1 MAIPILNHLDVKGN
15 IDLNDNQLQDFVVDH
30 STTGDAGNTAGKLIY
45 DSGTLKYY
53 DGANSTWQS
62 IGTSSGSM
70 SSFSLT
76 GDSGTPETIQ
86 DGNTLDVAGGT
97 GITTAVGSTDT
108 VTVNLDAAQTGITSI
123 YNTSLKVGRI
133 TDPGDGSGE
142 WIDFGNDGRITLR
155 VDGGEA
161 RWNGSAFIP
170 GSDGDKDLGSSTK
183 EWNNLYIDGTAN
195 IDALAMGVTVTA
207 INDTDDFSDA
217 SATTLATSESIK
229 TYVDDAVQTTE
240 EVQDIAGAMF
250 TGNTETGITATY
262 QDADGTID
270 LVVGTLNQ
278 DTTGTAAI
286 ATTVTVADESS
297 DTTCFPLFATA
308 ATGDLGPKSGS
319 NLTFNS
325 SSGLLTATTFS
336 GNLTGNVTGSLIIAG
351 HTVDDIDITSEAS
364 DADDHLMTALA
375 IKNRIE
381 DYGYLTSCNNSNW
394 SGTDL
399 AIANGGTGASTAA
412 AAATNLLATSQGG
425 ALSIGDG
432 SDTITIPGDLVVTG
446 DTTTN
451 NVTTVTTS
459 NGVVFEGTTAD
470 GHDGTLKSVVAGA
483 DVTYTLPNVTGY
495 VALFSADPSTT
506 AISATVAEL
515 NIMDGGTSAS
525 STTVAD
531 ADRVVL
537 NDGGT
542 MKQVAVT
549 DLAAYFDDEIT
560 AMPNLVSCG
569 TIGSGTWQGTAIA
582 HDYIGLDAIDGTN
595 IQDNA
600 INSEH
605 YVDGSIDNAHIAD
618 DAINSEHYADGS
630 IDTAHI
636 ADDQVT
642 YAKIQN
648 VSATNVVLGRDSSG
662 AGVIEEIGDSA
673 LRTILNVADG
683 STSNTKATQ
692 TQAENGSNDTV
703 FMTPHNIGNDRCVT
717 ATIDVSSLD
726 STQKK
731 ALIDHSLN
739 TPNVIVECHG
749 LTSKEVVICEYHK
762 DNNGSSSDDHLTF
775 HFAAVPS
782 EDIVVTITSAK
793 GAATATPTYPTS

>member
-15 IDLNDNQLQDFVVDH
+15 IDLNDNKLEDFVVDH
-30 STTGDAGNTAGKLIY
+30 STTSDAGNTAGKLIY

-53 DGANSTWQS
+53 DGSQWQS

-70 SSFSLT
+70 SSFQLT
-76 GDSGTPETIQ
+76 GDSGTPETIE
-86 DGNTLDVAGGT
+86 DSNTLDVAGGT
-97 GITTAVGSTDT
+97 GITTQVGSTDT

-123 YNTSLKVGRI
+123 YNTSLKVGRAYVDA
-133 TDPGDGSGE
+133 TDHE
-142 WIDFGNDGRITLR
+142 MIDFANDGRITLS
-155 VDGGEA
+155 VNGGEA
-161 RWNGSAFIP
+161 RWNGTAFVP

-207 INDTDDFSDA
+207 INDTDNFSDA

-229 TYVDDAVQTTE
+229 AYVDDAVQTTE
-240 EVQDIAGAMF
+240 EVQDIVGGMV
-250 TGNTETGITATY
+250 TGNTETGITVTY
-262 QDADGTID
+262 EDGDGTLD
-270 LVVGTLNQ
+270 FVVGTLNQ

-308 ATGDLGPKSGS
+308 ATGNLGPKSGS

-336 GNLTGNVTGSLIIAG
+336 GNLTGNVTGNLIIGG

-381 DYGYLTSCNNSNW
+381 DYGYLTSVNNSNW

-412 AAATNLLATSQGG
+412 AAASNLLNTSQGG
-425 ALSIGDG
+425 ALSIGDS

-515 NIMDGGTSAS
+515 NIMDGGTSAT

-531 ADRVVL
+531 ADRVVF

-560 AMPNLVSCG
+560 AMPNLVTVG
-569 TIGSGTWQGTAIA
+569 TIGSGTWEGTAIT

-595 IQDNA
+595 IQDDA
-600 INSEH
+600 IDSEH
-605 YVDGSIDNAHIAD
+605 LANASIDAVHLASSAVTTSSIAD
-618 DAINSEHYADGS
+618 N
-630 IDTAHI
+630 
-636 ADDQVT
+636 QVT
-642 YAKIQN
+642 YAKMQN
-648 VSATNVVLGRDSSG
+648 VSATSRVLGRITSG
-662 AGVIEEIGDSA
+662 AGDPEELTGANI
-673 LRTILNVADG
+673 RTIANVADG
-683 STSNTKATQ
+683 ATADSAASIAETKTGTNA
-692 TQAENGSNDTV
+692 SKFV
-703 FMTPHNIGNDRCVT
+703 TPDSLAGKSVT

-731 ALIDHSLN
+731 ALIDHDLG

-762 DNNGSSSDDHLTF
+762 DNNGSASDDHLTF

-793 GAATATPTYPTS
+793 GATSITPTYPTS

>member
-15 IDLNDNQLQDFVVDH
+15 IDLNDNKLEDFVVDH

-53 DGANSTWQS
+53 DGSQWQS

-70 SSFSLT
+70 SSFTLT
-76 GDSGTPETIQ
+76 GDSGSNQTIE

-97 GITTAVGSTDT
+97 GISSVVGSTDT
-108 VTVNLDAAQTGITSI
+108 VTLNLDAAQTGITSI
-123 YNTSLKVGRI
+123 YNTSLKVGRVG
-133 TDPGDGSGE
+133 DPGDGSGE
-142 WIDFGNDGRITLR
+142 WIDFSNDTRIALV

-161 RWNGSAFIP
+161 RWNGSAFVP

-229 TYVDDAVQTTE
+229 AYVDDAIQTTE

-308 ATGDLGPKSGS
+308 ATGNLGPKSGS

-336 GNLTGNVTGSLIIAG
+336 GNLTGNVTGNLIIGG

-394 SGTDL
+394 SGADL

-412 AAATNLLATSQGG
+412 AAASNLLNTSQGG

-459 NGVVFEGTTAD
+459 NGVVFEGT
-470 GHDGTLKSVVAGA
+470 
-483 DVTYTLPNVTGY
+483 
-495 VALFSADPSTT
+495 
-506 AISATVAEL
+506 
-515 NIMDGGTSAS
+515 
-525 STTVAD
+525 
-531 ADRVVL
+531 
-537 NDGGT
+537 
-542 MKQVAVT
+542 
-549 DLAAYFDDEIT
+549 
-560 AMPNLVSCG
+560 
-569 TIGSGTWQGTAIA
+569 
-582 HDYIGLDAIDGTN
+582 
-595 IQDNA
+595 
-600 INSEH
+600 
-605 YVDGSIDNAHIAD
+605 
-618 DAINSEHYADGS
+618 
-630 IDTAHI
+630 
-636 ADDQVT
+636 
-642 YAKIQN
+642 
-648 VSATNVVLGRDSSG
+648 
-662 AGVIEEIGDSA
+662 
-673 LRTILNVADG
+673 
-683 STSNTKATQ
+683 
-692 TQAENGSNDTV
+692 
-703 FMTPHNIGNDRCVT
+703 
-717 ATIDVSSLD
+717 
-726 STQKK
+726 
-731 ALIDHSLN
+731 
-739 TPNVIVECHG
+739 
-749 LTSKEVVICEYHK
+749 
-762 DNNGSSSDDHLTF
+762 
-775 HFAAVPS
+775 
-782 EDIVVTITSAK
+782 
-793 GAATATPTYPTS
+793 